1 MIEIPVDIIGAV
13 IAIIIVAWKMIA
25 QYQKN
30 AEQIRYIEILE
41 DDLEKSQWALKSL
54 LKTRDAHRAA
64 KADGNTTSEEKI
76 ACYDKMVPFL
86 DFVDENPWI
95 DTLRSASE

>member
-1 MIEIPVDIIGAV
+1 MIEIPVEIIGAAITIILV
-13 IAIIIVAWKMIA
+13 IWKLVA
-25 QYQKN
+25 QYFKN
-30 AEQIRYIEILE
+30 AEQMRYIEILE

-54 LKTRDAHRAA
+54 LKTRDTYRTA
-64 KADGNTTSEEKI
+64 KADGVTTPEEKI